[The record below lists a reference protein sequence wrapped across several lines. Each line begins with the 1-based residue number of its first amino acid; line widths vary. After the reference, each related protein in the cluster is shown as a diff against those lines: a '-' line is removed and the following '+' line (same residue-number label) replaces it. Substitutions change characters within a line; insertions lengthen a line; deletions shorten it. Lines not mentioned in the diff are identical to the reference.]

1 MEEKIL
7 KEIKQIRLLLSE
19 LVGTTD
25 LPASEKFSK
34 EAITK
39 AAKEY
44 RKLAIERGQWL
55 ENYEI
60 NKVIKNWTWKAGKVI
75 IEKFKFKNYYKRG
88 PTFYYNRKDLIAL
101 NKELKKKN
109 LNLKEYIDLLEDQE
123 KFQKYV
129 NNINNGKRKR
139 FKIPDGL
146 KDINSKPYTA
156 PPEELVRN
164 EIKTLMDEFK
174 KFDLSEYISLYNEKT
189 YAMFKY
195 DYTFD
200 RYLDPELK
208 KYCKD
213 WCFKFN
219 YANNALKKALKIK
232 VEEKKTSEQ
241 NLGKTTKDV

>member
-19 LVGTTD
+19 LVGTSD
-25 LPASEKFSK
+25 LPVSERFSK
-34 EAITK
+34 VAISK

-44 RKLAIERGQWL
+44 RNLAIERGHWL
-55 ENYEI
+55 ANHEI
-60 NKVIKNWTWKAGKVI
+60 DKVIKNCPWRAGKII
-75 IEKFKFKNYYKRG
+75 IEKFEFKNYFKRG
-88 PTFYYNRKDLIAL
+88 SSFYYNRKDLIAL

-109 LNLKEYIDLLEDQE
+109 INLNEYVDLLEDQV

-129 NNINNGKRKR
+129 SSINTGKRKR
-139 FKIPDGL
+139 FKIPEGL
-146 KDINSKPYTA
+146 RDINSKPYSH
-156 PPEELVRN
+156 PSEELVKN
-164 EIKTLMDEFK
+164 EIRKLMDEFD
-174 KFDLSEYISLYNEKT
+174 KFNLLEYISLYEGKT

-200 RYLDPELK
+200 RYLEPKLK

-219 YANNALKKALKIK
+219 YANNALRKIVKIK
-232 VEEKKTSEQ
+232 AEEKTM
-241 NLGKTTKDV
+241 KD